1 MTSTANP
8 LSVVVNR
15 NMSLT
20 ARFRARQFTDDFESG
35 GLTALS
41 WTTSGDKPWL
51 VQSNEVSFGQ
61 FAARS
66 GAIGDNQNS
75 ILVLKNFTA
84 AGVAQFDYKVS
95 SEANFDK
102 LEFFLNGNRLQ
113 GWSGEVGW
121 ANYQFTVPAGTNTFE
136 WRYTKDAF
144 QSFGLDAGFIDN
156 LDLPLVAPSLR
167 LLNPTADGFQ
177 VEFQGPGTQSVR
189 IEASA
194 DLITWQTLSTTNLPN
209 GAVIQFT
216 DPQAPNSLFRFYR
229 AVSP

>member
-1 MTSTANP
+1 
-8 LSVVVNR
+8 
-15 NMSLT
+15 MSPP
-20 ARFRARQFTDDFESG
+20 
-35 GLTALS
+35 
-41 WTTSGDKPWL
+41 PW
-51 VQSNEVSFGQ
+51 
-61 FAARS
+61 
-66 GAIGDNQNS
+66 GAIGAA
-75 ILVLKNFTA
+75 LVGIRHSRVPVAVSRNRRA

-136 WRYTKDAF
+136 WQYSKDAF
-144 QSFGLDAGFIDN
+144 QSFGLDAAFIDN
-156 LDLPLVAPSLR
+156 LNLPLVAPSLR

-177 VEFQGPGTQSVR
+177 VEFQGPGMQSVR

-194 DLITWQTLSTTNLPN
+194 DLITWQTLSSTNLAN
-209 GAVIQFT
+209 GALIQFT